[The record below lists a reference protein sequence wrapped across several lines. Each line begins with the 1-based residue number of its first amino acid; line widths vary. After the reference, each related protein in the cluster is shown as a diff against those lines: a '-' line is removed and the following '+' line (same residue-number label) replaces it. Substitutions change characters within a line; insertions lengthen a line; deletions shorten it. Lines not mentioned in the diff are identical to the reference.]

1 MSASERNAAKA
12 RPKDADPMPAE
23 PGGPA
28 QRADEL
34 APGGVEALPF
44 ADAGPGER
52 RPPRPASPVYAEM
65 LRQTV
70 DWIWQTDAEL
80 NLTYVSRPLDDDPR
94 DSLAAWVGRSLR
106 ALAAAEGDVAMPSP
120 LLMALQERRPFR
132 DCPVQWTT
140 SDERMVRCRLTG
152 MPFYD
157 RDSGRF
163 AGYRGA
169 ASAAVE
175 DSEEAE
181 TSRRLMELLE
191 AALEEKDKLE
201 RRLTQM
207 EGDEPDAVKVR
218 LGAIAHELRTPLNA
232 ILGFSEL
239 IRDQA
244 FGDDPGRYA
253 DYGSIIHRSGQQ
265 LLRLV
270 DRMLD
275 SAEQETESLH
285 IEARALDL
293 GDVVLGVADV
303 LSDKAAAR
311 EIRVSV
317 SLADDLPRAWGD
329 RRMVHQVL
337 FHLLSRVIGLA
348 PTGIHTGL
356 RAEPD
361 GEWIA
366 ASVWDDGTAETADPQ
381 DAPRPTT
388 EDLGAVV
395 LQHLAEAMGAK
406 LEVTGRP
413 GHGSRATLRLPT
425 VTPDGG

>member
-12 RPKDADPMPAE
+12 RPKDADPIPAE
-23 PGGPA
+23 PGRRA
-28 QRADEL
+28 HRADEL
-34 APGGVEALPF
+34 APDRVETLPF
-44 ADAGPGER
+44 AEAGPGER
-52 RPPRPASPVYAEM
+52 RPPRPASPVYAEV

-94 DSLAAWVGRSLR
+94 DSLAGWVGRSLR

-120 LLMALQERRPFR
+120 LLMALEERRPFR

-140 SDERMVRCRLTG
+140 SDERKVRCRLTG

-201 RRLTQM
+201 RRLTQL

-218 LGAIAHELRTPLNA
+218 LAAIAHELRTPLNA

-244 FGDDPGRYA
+244 FGDDPERYA
-253 DYGSIIHRSGQQ
+253 EYGSVIHRSGQQ
-265 LLRLV
+265 LFRLV

-285 IEARALDL
+285 LEARALDL
-293 GDVVLGVADV
+293 SDVVRGVAEV

-311 EIRVSV
+311 EVRVSV

-348 PTGIHTGL
+348 PTGIHAGL

-395 LQHLAEAMGAK
+395 LQHLAEAMGAR

>member
-1 MSASERNAAKA
+1 
-12 RPKDADPMPAE
+12 
-23 PGGPA
+23 
-28 QRADEL
+28 
-34 APGGVEALPF
+34 
-44 ADAGPGER
+44 
-52 RPPRPASPVYAEM
+52 
-65 LRQTV
+65 
-70 DWIWQTDAEL
+70 
-80 NLTYVSRPLDDDPR
+80 
-94 DSLAAWVGRSLR
+94 
-106 ALAAAEGDVAMPSP
+106 
-120 LLMALQERRPFR
+120 MALEERRPFR

-140 SDERMVRCRLTG
+140 SDEHKVRCRLTG
-152 MPFYD
+152 MPFHD
-157 RDSGRF
+157 RDSGGF

-201 RRLTQM
+201 RRLTQL
-207 EGDEPDAVKVR
+207 EDDEPDAVKAR
-218 LGAIAHELRTPLNA
+218 LGTIAHELRTPLNA

-253 DYGSIIHRSGQQ
+253 EYGSLIHRSGQQ

-275 SAEQETESLH
+275 SAEQEIESLH
-285 IEARALDL
+285 LEARALDL
-293 GDVVLGVADV
+293 DDVVRGVAEV

-311 EIRVSV
+311 AVRVSV
-317 SLADDLPRAWGD
+317 SIADDLPRAWGD

-348 PTGIHTGL
+348 PSGVHAGL
-356 RAEPD
+356 RVEPD

-366 ASVWDDGTAETADPQ
+366 TSVWDDGTAEAADRQ

-388 EDLGAVV
+388 KDLGAVV
-395 LQHLAEAMGAK
+395 LQHLAEAMGAR
-406 LEVTGRP
+406 LEVNGRP
-413 GHGSRATLRLPT
+413 GHGSRATLRLPM